1 MIITLNSR
9 HLCDFFPFFFIFFAF
24 LTISHSPHPPS
35 FLVGAARARSEWFP
49 CTVSQ
54 PDCMLHVTHCK
65 TAGTAKALI
74 FVLIFAIACHVSWWW
89 GKVLTLFTFIVCN
102 MLCAQHFCRSLFPR
116 PSLDTFFL
124 FLSEHELCCD
134 VSCAICEWIC
144 PLRQCCK
151 SSGCSAASL
160 QSQGENTQTAELVL

>member
-1 MIITLNSR
+1 MIFTLNSR
-9 HLCDFFPFFFIFFAF
+9 HLCDFFPFFFIFFDF

-54 PDCMLHVTHCK
+54 PDCMLHVKHCK

-74 FVLIFAIACHVSWWW
+74 FALIFAIACHVSWWW

-124 FLSEHELCCD
+124 FFIRAWAVLWCQLCHMWMD
-134 VSCAICEWIC
+134 M
-144 PLRQCCK
+144 
-151 SSGCSAASL
+151 SSTS
-160 QSQGENTQTAELVL
+160 VL